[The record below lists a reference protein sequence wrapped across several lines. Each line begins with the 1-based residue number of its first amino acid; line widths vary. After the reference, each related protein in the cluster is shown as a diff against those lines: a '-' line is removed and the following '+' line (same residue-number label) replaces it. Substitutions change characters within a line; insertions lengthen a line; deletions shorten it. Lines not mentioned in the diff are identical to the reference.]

1 MMTLPGRLRFSLIAS
16 AGVLLLIT
24 CGGLAVPQD
33 LATLENGRVRLTFNQ
48 RTGLFDVTPV
58 SGGVFRLV
66 GAGPTFQ
73 SDGRTLSAHD
83 AKEIEVHRE
92 DLSDQLGNGEKL
104 VVRYSFSGNPAVVR
118 YELCLY
124 RDKPWISVTAYFPPG
139 DYALSDVSLVQGK
152 VHALGAFKS
161 RIYINSGGA
170 GGDTGV
176 WELGMRRWESANLSV
191 LFEPHVHDALSLGF
205 YSFYRASAS
214 VISQY
219 LGPDEIGVD
228 AIVHY
233 HGYRPRGEEL
243 RTESLL
249 LNLGQNPL
257 GMLEEWADAAVK
269 IGRPKFIHDTR
280 TSYINTWYAIGNK
293 ATEQYGLDQA
303 KILRNSVLY
312 HYGVTFVELGEWQKQ
327 RYGPGDSGDELGFG
341 ETEED
346 PTLYP
351 HGVAWLCNQYHTL
364 GFGCSYGTNYA
375 YAALETSTAK
385 KNPPWLIKQD
395 LSRLDFGYAI
405 DFTHP
410 AAQKWLYDLYH
421 RAAAMD
427 AKWVW
432 SDFDGGPTRGKLYD
446 PNKIMRF
453 EDIREGM
460 KSIRNAVG
468 PNTFIHRFCCGPYFP
483 QFGLADRVRT
493 GNDMAGIGDWE
504 GLKAIVRQLAGTY
517 MLHQRFWI
525 NDSDPIFVGAREYI
539 HNYGAGPIRPDTAIE
554 DEVRM
559 RLQLQVSSGSFMS
572 LGENLEDY
580 TPEKIRLLTLVLP
593 SYGQAARPL
602 DLFENNTPEVHDLA
616 ITRDWEQWHVLM
628 LQNWNNWDK
637 TYDIRFSDL
646 DLDASR
652 NYWIF
657 SFWDQSFLGEF
668 RQGANLTVRARKGE
682 TFSIREARRTPW
694 VLGTDLH
701 LTQGGVELED
711 VRYDDSSARLS
722 GVARR
727 HAGALGRVVAFV
739 PPGYKLRS
747 ATGAY
752 SLDPQPSG
760 AAVVHLELKF
770 ADETAPWSLTF
781 EKSE

>member
-1 MMTLPGRLRFSLIAS
+1 MMTLSGRSRFLLIAS
-16 AGVLLLIT
+16 AGVLLLMT

-33 LATLENGRVRLTFNQ
+33 LATLENRRVRLTFNQ

-58 SGGVFRLV
+58 SGGVLCLA

-73 SDGRTLSAHD
+73 SDDRTLSAHD
-83 AKEIEVHRE
+83 AKGIEVHRE
-92 DLSDQLGNGEKL
+92 DFSDQLGNGEKL

-124 RDKPWISVTAYFPPG
+124 RDKPWISVTAYLPPG

-152 VHALGAFKS
+152 VHALTAFKT
-161 RIYINSGGA
+161 RIYVNSGEA

-176 WELGMRRWESANLSV
+176 WELGMRKWQSANLSV
-191 LFEPHVHDALSLGF
+191 LFEPQVHEALSLGF

-219 LGPDEIGVD
+219 LGSDQIGVD
-228 AIVHY
+228 GVVHY

-249 LNLGQNPL
+249 LNLGPNPL

-269 IGRPKFIHDTR
+269 VVRPKFVHDTR
-280 TSYINTWYAIGNK
+280 SGFINTWYAFGNK
-293 ATEQYGLDQA
+293 ATEQMELEQA
-303 KILRNSVLY
+303 RILRNSVLY
-312 HYGVTFVELGEWQKQ
+312 HYGVNFVELGEWQKQ
-327 RYGPGDSGDELGFG
+327 RYGTGDYGAELGFG

-346 PTLYP
+346 QTLFP
-351 HGVAWLCNQYHTL
+351 HGVAWLCKEYHAL
-364 GFGCSYGTNYA
+364 GLGCSFGANYA

-385 KNPPWLIKQD
+385 RDPSWLIKED
-395 LSRLDFGYAI
+395 LSRLNFGYPI

-410 AAQKWLYDLYH
+410 DAQKWVYDLYH

-453 EDIREGM
+453 EDIREGE
-460 KSIRNAVG
+460 KSIRKAVG
-468 PNTFIHRFCCGPYFP
+468 PDTTFDRACCGPYFP
-483 QFGLADRVRT
+483 GIGLVDRQRT
-493 GNDMAGIGDWE
+493 GDDIVGIGDWT
-504 GLKAIVRQLAGTY
+504 GLKERVRQLAGTY

-525 NDSDPIFVGAREYI
+525 NDPDPIHVGARECI
-539 HNYGAGPIRPDTAIE
+539 HNEGAGPIRPDPSIE

-559 RLQLQVSSGSFMS
+559 RLQLQVSTGSFLT

-602 DLFENNTPEVHDLA
+602 DLFENNTPEIHDLA
-616 ITRDWEQWHVLM
+616 IARDWEQWHVLM

-637 TYDIRFSDL
+637 TYDIRFADL

-652 NYWIF
+652 IHWIF
-657 SFWDQSFLGEF
+657 SFWDQTFLGEF
-668 RQGANLTVRARKGE
+668 RQAAKLTVRARKGE
-682 TFSIREARRTPW
+682 TFSIRQARRTPW

-711 VRYDDSSARLS
+711 VRYDESSARLS

-727 HAGALGRVVAFV
+727 HAGALGHVVAFV
-739 PPGYKLRS
+739 PPGYKLRA